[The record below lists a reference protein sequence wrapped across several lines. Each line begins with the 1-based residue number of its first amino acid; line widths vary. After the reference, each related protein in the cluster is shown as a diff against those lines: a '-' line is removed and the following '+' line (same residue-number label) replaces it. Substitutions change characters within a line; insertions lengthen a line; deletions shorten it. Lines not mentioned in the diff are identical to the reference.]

1 MPYLNIAFGILV
13 ILMGINYLGIIKI
26 DVLNGYNCNS
36 VVGTMKRKWHIK
48 NLSGDGPGI
57 DPGWGA
63 EIPEEMFKRGE
74 NRYEKNFNNIN

>member
-1 MPYLNIAFGILV
+1 
-13 ILMGINYLGIIKI
+13 
-26 DVLNGYNCNS
+26 
-36 VVGTMKRKWHIK
+36 MKRKWHIK